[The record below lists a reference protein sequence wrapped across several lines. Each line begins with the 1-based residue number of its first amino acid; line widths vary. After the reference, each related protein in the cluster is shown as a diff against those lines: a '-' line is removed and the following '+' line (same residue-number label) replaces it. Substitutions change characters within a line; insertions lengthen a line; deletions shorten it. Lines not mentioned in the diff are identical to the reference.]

1 MTFNRNLE
9 AEAVIKLS
17 EPRGWGPAL
26 RKSVSS
32 DVNKSRFE
40 RMLMNSSTLTAPVS
54 MGSQRLLGRKVL
66 VTGSSKGIG
75 RGIAI
80 RLAEEGADVVI
91 NYNSDSSG
99 AQEALAE
106 VEALGR
112 RGAIIKANLGTVAE
126 VRDLVARSADALGG
140 LDVLVNNAGIE
151 KHAAFW
157 EVTENDYDAVL
168 NVNLKGV
175 FFSTQAFVQQCIA
188 TRRPGKI
195 VNISS
200 VHEELAFPNF
210 AAYCASK
217 GGVRM
222 LTRTLAVELGPMG
235 ITINSIAP
243 GAIETPINTKL
254 LNDPVKLN
262 SLVGQIPLGR
272 LGRPTDVAGLA
283 VFLASSDSD
292 YVTGTTYLIDGGLTV
307 FYQEQ

>member
-1 MTFNRNLE
+1 MAAGTSPE
-9 AEAVIKLS
+9 
-17 EPRGWGPAL
+17 AL
-26 RKSVSS
+26 RTLQQRYLSKGSS
-32 DVNKSRFE
+32 
-40 RMLMNSSTLTAPVS
+40 MNSSTLTAPLS
-54 MGSQRLLGRKVL
+54 KGSDRLLGKKVL

-91 NYNSDSSG
+91 NYNSDPKG
-99 AQEALAE
+99 AEEALAN

-112 RGAIIKANLGTVAE
+112 RGAIIKANLGTVDE

-157 EVTENDYDAVL
+157 DVTENDFDAVL

-175 FFSTQAFVQQCIA
+175 FFATQAFVQQCITA
-188 TRRPGKI
+188 RLPGKI

-222 LTRTLAVELGPMG
+222 LTRTLAVELGPLG

-262 SLVGQIPLGR
+262 SLVGQIPLSR
-272 LGRPTDVAGLA
+272 LGKPNDVAGLA
-283 VFLASSDSD
+283 VFLASPDSD

-307 FYQEQ
+307 FYKEQ